1 MEPLP
6 EVIVVS
12 TQIAIGVA
20 LFFSGVFFSLVGQLW
35 ASRYV
40 EDRNNAGALFG
51 FIFGIAL
58 VPTGV
63 FYFVSIP
70 SGVAC
75 TIGLLWLTHCMMR
88 MQRGY

>member
-12 TQIAIGVA
+12 TPVAIGVA
-20 LFFSGVFFSLVGQLW
+20 IFISGIFFSMVGQLW

-58 VPTGV
+58 VPTCV
-63 FYFVSIP
+63 EYFVSIP
-70 SGVAC
+70 AGVAC
-75 TIGLLWLTHCMMR
+75 TIALLWLTSKMMR
-88 MQRGY
+88 VQRGY